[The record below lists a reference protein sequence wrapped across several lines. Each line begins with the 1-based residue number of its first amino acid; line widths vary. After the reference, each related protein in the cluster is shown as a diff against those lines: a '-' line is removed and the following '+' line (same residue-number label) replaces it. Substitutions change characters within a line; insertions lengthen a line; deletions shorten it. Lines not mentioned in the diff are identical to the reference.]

1 MNWHDI
7 FIRDWHLKLIALAF
21 SITLWSFVVGQ
32 EKAEIGLSIPLEIIN
47 LPPNLVIANDIP
59 SNVEIRVFGPRSIIR
74 NIAAQNL
81 TKVIDLKD
89 ASPGK
94 MVIHLAADDFSLP
107 GGVKVLRIKPSII
120 EIELQP
126 LLRKT
131 VPVRPTLVNKPAPG
145 YEVEKVIVQPLATQI
160 SGPAKEVSKIK
171 ELVLS
176 PVDLTGARSTFTAI
190 ATPNLQ
196 KLRISVEGT
205 SKFRVTVYI
214 RPKKG
219 TRKIRHV
226 PVRIFQGPY
235 KVSVWPTEVT
245 VKLCGEIPSLNKL
258 HIEDINVSVN
268 ATSLKPGKYVVEPEA
283 KGPPGFECLE
293 IIPKKVQI
301 RVSREKIR

>member
-7 FIRDWHLKLIALAF
+7 FVRDWHLKLIALAF
-21 SITLWSFVVGQ
+21 SVTLWSFVVGQ

-47 LPPNLVIANDIP
+47 LPSNLVIANDIP
-59 SNVEIRVFGPRSIIR
+59 SDVEIRVFGPRSIIR
-74 NIAAQNL
+74 NVAAQNL

-131 VPVRPTLVNKPAPG
+131 VPVKPVLENQPAPG

-160 SGPAKEVSKIK
+160 SGPAKEVSKIR

-196 KLRISVEGT
+196 KLRISVEGS

-258 HIEDINVSVN
+258 RIEDINVSVN
-268 ATSLKPGKYVVEPEA
+268 ATSLKPGKYVVEPAA

-293 IIPKKVQI
+293 IIPKKVRI